1 MLTLAAMPRVADP
14 IPFADLRAR
23 EFGRLDA
30 GEHAYL
36 DYTGSALYPESLVT
50 EHADALRR
58 SVLGNPHS
66 ESPASRASTALVHAA
81 RERVLRFFDADPGE
95 YTVCFTA
102 NTSAAI
108 HLVASAYPFGADAP
122 FILAADDHNSVNGVR
137 EYAERAGA
145 PVHYLPLDDELRLHD
160 PASRLAVLRRGHVG
174 AGLVAF
180 PAQSNFS
187 GVQHPLS
194 LVERAR
200 SLGYTV
206 LLDAAAYVPTS
217 PLSLRRA
224 PADFVAC
231 SFYKMFGYPT
241 GVGALIARREALAR
255 LRRPWF
261 AGGTVEFASVQ
272 LGSHLL
278 RADADGFEDGT
289 VSFLDFDAVIRGLDF
304 LDGIGMSRI
313 RRHVASLT
321 SQLVARLRALTHD
334 DGSPMIR
341 VYGPRDRYDCGGTVA
356 FNVLDARGEA
366 VSYEIVEE
374 HARRA
379 GVSVRGGCFCNPGA
393 SEAAFGFDPERTAA
407 CIAETRRIGW
417 NLGEFARRMRAC
429 GGAHAI
435 GAVRA
440 SLGIASNE
448 CDVSRLIE
456 TIAAVSQGA
465 DPSTRCARSG

>member
-1 MLTLAAMPRVADP
+1 MLTLAAAPSLAAP
-14 IPFADLRAR
+14 IAFDELRAR

-30 GEHAYL
+30 GGHAYL
-36 DYTGSALYPESLVT
+36 DHTGSALYPESLVT
-50 EHADALRR
+50 EHADSLRR

-66 ESPASRASTALVHAA
+66 ESPASRASTARVHAA

-102 NTSAAI
+102 NTTAAI
-108 HLVASAYPFGADAP
+108 HLVASGYAFGPDAP

-145 PVHYLPLDDELRLHD
+145 RVHYLPIDDELRLVD

-187 GVQHPLS
+187 GVQHPLA

-217 PLSLRRA
+217 PLSLRRV

-241 GVGALIARREALAR
+241 GVGALVARRGALAR

-261 AGGTVEFASVQ
+261 SGGTVEYASVQ

-278 RADADGFEDGT
+278 RAGADGFEDGT

-304 LDGIGMSRI
+304 LDGVGMPRI

-321 SQLVARLRALTHD
+321 SQLVARLCAMTHD

-341 VYGPRDRYDCGGTVA
+341 LYGPRDRYDCGGTVA
-356 FNVLDARGEA
+356 FNVLDERGEA
-366 VSYEIVEE
+366 VAYEVVEE
-374 HARRA
+374 EARRA

-393 SEAAFGFDPERTAA
+393 SEAAFGFDRERTAA
-407 CIAETRRIGW
+407 CIAETRCAGW
-417 NLGEFARRMRAC
+417 SLGEFARRMRAC
-429 GGAHAI
+429 NGAHAI

-440 SLGIASNE
+440 SFGVASNE
-448 CDVSRLIE
+448 PDVSRLVE
-456 TIAAVSQGA
+456 LVAGVNGDGEDSVRLT
-465 DPSTRCARSG
+465 